1 MATLTN
7 SWKPSCANR
16 RQPDVDMLRRI
27 LSQLFNRENGLALLL
42 AILLVLI
49 VMFAFDTSP
58 TWIYQGF

>member
-1 MATLTN
+1 
-7 SWKPSCANR
+7 
-16 RQPDVDMLRRI
+16 MLRRI